1 MCEHIIGLW
10 HDFDDTRLMTLE
22 MLKQHIEILNYGR
35 ICQDE
40 LKISDFLDRR
50 KGTNLE
56 HFKYCPLCGE
66 KIDWEGMKENATKN

>member
-22 MLKQHIEILNYGR
+22 MLKQYIETLNYGR
-35 ICQDE
+35 IYQDE
-40 LKISDFLDRR
+40 LKISGFLDRR
-50 KGTNLE
+50 KDINLE

-66 KIDWEGMKENATKN
+66 KIDWKGMREYETK

>member
-22 MLKQHIEILNYGR
+22 MLKQHIEILNYVR
-35 ICQDE
+35 ICQDK
-40 LKISDFLDRR
+40 LKISDFLDE
-50 KGTNLE
+50 KKDTNLE

-66 KIDWEGMKENATKN
+66 KNRLERNERKCN